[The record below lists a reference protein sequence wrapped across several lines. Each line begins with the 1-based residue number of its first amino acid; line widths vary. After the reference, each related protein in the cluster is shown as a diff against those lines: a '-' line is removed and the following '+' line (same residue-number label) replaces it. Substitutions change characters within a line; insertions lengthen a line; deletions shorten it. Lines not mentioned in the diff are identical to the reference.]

1 MKVHRINPK
10 IEHHPDTARFEATLD
25 GAQGRLAYRLD
36 PGVMTILHTAV
47 DPALEGRGVAGALV
61 KAALA
66 HARANGFKVNPV
78 CSYASSYMQRDAQA
92 MAPARLIPDPG

>member
-1 MKVHRINPK
+1 
-10 IEHHPDTARFEATLD
+10 
-25 GAQGRLAYRLD
+25 
-36 PGVMTILHTAV
+36 MTILHTAV

-92 MAPARLIPDPG
+92 MALHV